1 MTGLLVA
8 KNQNNNS
15 ISSMKTR
22 DLVLVAIFV
31 SLSVISAFLKI
42 PLPGLPL
49 TFQLAT
55 AIASGIFLGKVL
67 GPASQ
72 GIYLVLGLIGL
83 PVFAKGGGPMY
94 VLQPSFGY
102 LLALPL
108 SSFLTGWLWDKQGWK
123 KIISVAAGV
132 IVAFVIGIAYTYI
145 CTYFFL
151 GNQKAIAD
159 ILSITLLVLF
169 AKDIVLGYI
178 IYIIGSVLS
187 PYYGRN
193 RQ

>member
-1 MTGLLVA
+1 
-8 KNQNNNS
+8 
-15 ISSMKTR
+15 MKTR

-83 PVFAKGGGPMY
+83 PVFAKGGGQCMY
-94 VLQPSFGY
+94 CNH
-102 LLALPL
+102 LLATFWHSRSPRSL
-108 SSFLTGWLWDKQGWK
+108 QGGYGT
-123 KIISVAAGV
+123 SRAG
-132 IVAFVIGIAYTYI
+132 
-145 CTYFFL
+145 
-151 GNQKAIAD
+151 
-159 ILSITLLVLF
+159 
-169 AKDIVLGYI
+169 
-178 IYIIGSVLS
+178 
-187 PYYGRN
+187 R
-193 RQ
+193 R